1 MLVTIRPSPGGIG
14 GVIAA
19 PPSKSMAHRAVL
31 CAALAVGRSHITHLE
46 FSKDISATLSAAAQL
61 CAAVDTGADDAAVQ
75 GLGHFLPL
83 TAPVD
88 CCESGSTLRFLI
100 PIASLTDQPVT
111 FTGRGRLMERPQ
123 SVYETLYRE
132 QNLRFEQS
140 PAGLTVEGALTP
152 GDYRLGGGR
161 GGPARGAF
169 RGLAENVTPGAY
181 RLAANVSS
189 QFISGLLFA
198 LPLLPGDSQLHLIP
212 PVESRSYIDMTRA
225 VQAAFGVH
233 SRWLDET
240 TLLLP
245 GGQQYHPCDYNV
257 EGDYSQAAFPA
268 VLGAVCGGVTIT
280 GLAPDTLQG
289 DAAILDILR
298 RCGAVFTRTG
308 DRVTFAK
315 APLHGVDI
323 DLADCPD
330 LGPVLMVLGLL
341 CEGTTVIRNAQR
353 LRLKESDRIAA
364 MEAELRACGGV
375 LESDGGT
382 ITVHGCAERLHA
394 PAAPLHGH
402 NDHRVVMSLAV
413 LALSTGIPLTVDDAE
428 AIQKSWP
435 GFFADAAPLGVE
447 VEDA

>member
-1 MLVTIRPSPGGIG
+1 MLVTITRSPRKISGTIT
-14 GVIAA
+14 A

-31 CAALAVGRSHITHLE
+31 CAALAEGRSHITNLE
-46 FSKDISATLSAAAQL
+46 FSKDISATLGAAGQL
-61 CAAVDTGADDAAVQ
+61 CAEVRTGPADAVVE
-75 GLGHFLPL
+75 GLGHFRPL
-83 TAPVD
+83 SAPVD

-100 PIASLTDQPVT
+100 PIASLTGQAVT

-140 PAGLTVEGALTP
+140 SAGLTVEGALTP
-152 GDYRLGGGR
+152 GDYT
-161 GGPARGAF
+161 
-169 RGLAENVTPGAY
+169 LAG
-181 RLAANVSS
+181 NVSS

-198 LPLLPGDSQLHLIP
+198 LPLLDGDSTLHLLP

-225 VQAAFGVH
+225 VQAAFGVTSH
-233 SRWLDET
+233 WLDGN
-240 TLLLP
+240 TLALP
-245 GGQQYHPCDYNV
+245 GRQHYHPCDYDV

-280 GLAPDTLQG
+280 GLRPETLQG
-289 DAAILDILR
+289 DAVILDILR
-298 RCGAVFTRTG
+298 RCGAKFTRTAEG
-308 DRVTFAK
+308 LRFEK

-341 CEGTTVIRNAQR
+341 CEGTTVIRNAER

-375 LESDGGT
+375 LESAGGT
-382 ITVHGCAERLHA
+382 ITVQGCADHLHA
-394 PAAPLHGH
+394 PEAPLHGH

-413 LALSTGIPLTVDDAE
+413 LSAAAGLPLTVDDAE

-435 GFFADAAPLGVE
+435 HFFTAIRPLGAE
-447 VEDA
+447 VEYVG

>member
-61 CAAVDTGADDAAVQ
+61 CAAVDTGADDAIVQ

-100 PIASLTDQPVT
+100 PIASLTGQPVT

-123 SVYETLYRE
+123 SVYEALYRE

-140 PAGLTVEGALTP
+140 SAGLTVEGALTP
-152 GDYRLGGGR
+152 GDYRLAG
-161 GGPARGAF
+161 
-169 RGLAENVTPGAY
+169 
-181 RLAANVSS
+181 NVSS

-225 VQAAFGVH
+225 VQAAFGVE

-240 TLLLP
+240 TLEIS
-245 GGQQYHPCDYNV
+245 GGQEYHPCDYTV

-268 VLGAVCGGVTIT
+268 VLGAVAGGVTLT
-280 GLAPDTLQG
+280 GLAGKTLQG

-298 RCGAVFTRTG
+298 RCGAKFTPTAAG
-308 DRVTFAK
+308 IAFEQ
-315 APLHGVDI
+315 APLHGTDI

-341 CEGTTVIRNAQR
+341 CEGTTVIRNAER
-353 LRLKESDRIAA
+353 LRIKESDRIEA
-364 MEAELRACGGV
+364 MEMELRKCGGV
-375 LESDGGT
+375 LSSEGGT
-382 ITVHGCAERLHA
+382 ITITGCAGALHA
-394 PAAPLHGH
+394 PGEVLSGH

-413 LALSTGIPLTVDDAE
+413 LALAAGLKLPIAE
-428 AIQKSWP
+428 AEAVTKSWP
-435 GFFADAAPLGVE
+435 NFFTAIKPLGAE
-447 VEDA
+447 VQDVG

>member
-1 MLVTIRPSPGGIG
+1 MFVTISRSSGQIG
-14 GVIAA
+14 GTITA

-31 CAALAVGRSHITHLE
+31 CAALAEGRSHITNLE
-46 FSKDISATLSAAAQL
+46 FSKDISATLGAAGQL
-61 CAAVDTGADDAAVQ
+61 CAEVRTGPADAVVE
-75 GLGHFLPL
+75 GLGHFRPL
-83 TAPVD
+83 SAPVD

-100 PIASLTDQPVT
+100 PIASLTGQAVT

-140 PAGLTVEGALTP
+140 SAGLTVGGALTP
-152 GDYRLGGGR
+152 GDYT
-161 GGPARGAF
+161 
-169 RGLAENVTPGAY
+169 LAG
-181 RLAANVSS
+181 NVSS

-198 LPLLPGDSQLHLIP
+198 LPLLDGDSTLHLLP
-212 PVESRSYIDMTRA
+212 PVESRSYIDMTRS
-225 VQAAFGVH
+225 VQAAFGVS
-233 SRWLDET
+233 SRWMDET
-240 TLLLP
+240 TLFLP
-245 GGQQYHPCDYNV
+245 GNQHYHACDYTV

-280 GLAPDTLQG
+280 GLRPETLQG
-289 DAAILDILR
+289 DAVILDILR
-298 RCGAVFTRTG
+298 RCGAKFTRTAEG
-308 DRVTFAK
+308 LRFEK

-341 CEGTTVIRNAQR
+341 CEGTTVIRNAER

-375 LESDGGT
+375 LESAGGT
-382 ITVHGCAERLHA
+382 ITVQGCADHLHA
-394 PAAPLHGH
+394 PEAPLHGH

-413 LALSTGIPLTVDDAE
+413 LALCTGLPLTVDDAE
-428 AIQKSWP
+428 AITKSWP
-435 GFFADAAPLGVE
+435 NFFEAIKPLGAE
-447 VEDA
+447 VEHVG

>member
-1 MLVTIRPSPGGIG
+1 MLVLIHHAHPVGGT
-14 GVIAA
+14 IAA

-31 CAALAVGRSHITHLE
+31 CAALAEGRSRITNLE
-46 FSKDISATLSAAAQL
+46 FRKDISATLSAAGQL
-61 CAAVDTGADDAAVQ
+61 CAAVDTGADEAVVE

-83 TAPVD
+83 SAPVD

-100 PIASLTDQPVT
+100 PIASLTGQPVT

-123 SVYETLYRE
+123 SVYEALYRQ
-132 QNLRFEQS
+132 QNLRFERS
-140 PAGLTVEGALTP
+140 AAGLTVEGALSP
-152 GDYRLGGGR
+152 GDYRLAGD
-161 GGPARGAF
+161 
-169 RGLAENVTPGAY
+169 
-181 RLAANVSS
+181 VSS

-198 LPLLPGDSQLHLIP
+198 LPLLPGDSTLHLLP

-225 VQAAFGVH
+225 VQAAFGVQ
-233 SRWLDET
+233 SRWLDAT
-240 TLLLP
+240 TLAVP

-280 GLAPDTLQG
+280 GLASDTLQG
-289 DAAILDILR
+289 DAVILDILR

-308 DRVTFAK
+308 DRITFEK
-315 APLHGVDI
+315 APLRGVDI

-341 CEGTTVIRNAQR
+341 CKGTTVIRNAGR

-364 MEAELRACGGV
+364 MEAELRAVGGIV
-375 LESDGGT
+375 ESEGGT
-382 ITVHGCAERLHA
+382 ITVQGCADRLHY
-394 PAAPLHGH
+394 PAAPLCGH

-413 LALSTGIPLTVDDAE
+413 LALATGLSLTVDGAE
-428 AIQKSWP
+428 AVQKSWP
-435 GFFADAAPLGVE
+435 NFFEAIRPLGAE
-447 VEDA
+447 VEYAG

>member
-1 MLVTIRPSPGGIG
+1 MLVTIRPAPGGIG

-31 CAALAVGRSHITHLE
+31 CAALAVGHSHITHLE

-100 PIASLTDQPVT
+100 PIASLTGQPVT

-123 SVYETLYRE
+123 SVYEALYRE

-152 GDYRLGGGR
+152 GDYRLAG
-161 GGPARGAF
+161 
-169 RGLAENVTPGAY
+169 
-181 RLAANVSS
+181 NVSS

-198 LPLLPGDSQLHLIP
+198 LPLLPGDNTLHLIP

-233 SRWLDET
+233 SRWLDDT

-280 GLAPDTLQG
+280 GLAPGTLQG

-308 DRVTFAK
+308 DSITFAK
-315 APLHGVDI
+315 APLHGGGYRP
-323 DLADCPD
+323 C
-330 LGPVLMVLGLL
+330 GLPRPWPRANGAGSAVRGHHRHPQRPAAAP
-341 CEGTTVIRNAQR
+341 ERERPHRGYGSRAAR
-353 LRLKESDRIAA
+353 LRR
-364 MEAELRACGGV
+364 RAGKRRRHH
-375 LESDGGT
+375 
-382 ITVHGCAERLHA
+382 HGARLC
-394 PAAPLHGH
+394 
-402 NDHRVVMSLAV
+402 
-413 LALSTGIPLTVDDAE
+413 
-428 AIQKSWP
+428 
-435 GFFADAAPLGVE
+435 
-447 VEDA
+447 

>member
-1 MLVTIRPSPGGIG
+1 MDVVVKRARAVAGR
-14 GVIAA
+14 IAA

-31 CAALAVGRSHITHLE
+31 CAALAKGTSHLHHLA
-46 FSKDISATLSAAAQL
+46 FSKDISATLGAAGRL
-61 CAAVDTGADDAAVQ
+61 CARVTTGENDAVVE
-75 GLGHFLPL
+75 GLGRFLPVD
-83 TAPVD
+83 APVD

-100 PIASLTDQPVT
+100 PLASLTGQEVT

-123 SVYETLYRE
+123 SVYKTLYQQQGR
-132 QNLRFEQS
+132 RFEQG
-140 PAGLTVEGALTP
+140 ADRLTVEGALTP
-152 GDYRLGGGR
+152 GEYE
-161 GGPARGAF
+161 
-169 RGLAENVTPGAY
+169 LAG
-181 RLAANVSS
+181 NVSS

-225 VQAAFGVH
+225 VQAAFGVT
-233 SRWLDET
+233 SRWLDGN
-240 TLLLP
+240 TLALP
-245 GGQQYHPCDYNV
+245 GRQHYRPCDHAV

-268 VLGAVCGGVTIT
+268 VLGAVCGGVTVT
-280 GLAPDTLQG
+280 GLSPDTLQG
-289 DAAILDILR
+289 DAVILDILH
-298 RCGAVFTRTG
+298 RCGAQFTREG
-308 DRVTFAK
+308 DTVTFAK

-341 CEGTTVIRNAQR
+341 CEGTTVIRNAER

-375 LESDGGT
+375 LESEGGT
-382 ITVHGCAERLHA
+382 ITVHGCAEHLHA
-394 PAAPLHGH
+394 PEGILHGH

-413 LALSTGIPLTVDDAE
+413 LSAAAGLPLTVDDAE

-435 GFFADAAPLGVE
+435 NFFAAIRPLGVE
-447 VEDA
+447 VEYA

>member
-1 MLVTIRPSPGGIG
+1 MFVTISRSSGQIG
-14 GVIAA
+14 GTITA
-19 PPSKSMAHRAVL
+19 PPSKSMAHRVVL
-31 CAALAVGRSHITHLE
+31 CAALAEGRSHITNLE
-46 FSKDISATLSAAAQL
+46 FSKDISATLGAAGQL
-61 CAAVDTGADDAAVQ
+61 CAEVRTGPADAVVE
-75 GLGHFLPL
+75 GLGHFRPL
-83 TAPVD
+83 SAPVD

-100 PIASLTDQPVT
+100 PIASLTGQAVT

-140 PAGLTVEGALTP
+140 SAGLTVEGALTP
-152 GDYRLGGGR
+152 GDYT
-161 GGPARGAF
+161 
-169 RGLAENVTPGAY
+169 LAG
-181 RLAANVSS
+181 NVSS

-198 LPLLPGDSQLHLIP
+198 LPLLDGDSTLHLLP
-212 PVESRSYIDMTRA
+212 PVESRSYIDMTRS
-225 VQAAFGVH
+225 VQAAFGVS
-233 SRWLDET
+233 SRWMDET
-240 TLLLP
+240 TLFLP
-245 GGQQYHPCDYNV
+245 GNQHYHACDYTV

-280 GLAPDTLQG
+280 GLHSETLQG
-289 DAAILDILR
+289 DAVILDILR
-298 RCGAVFTRTG
+298 RCGAKFTRTAEG
-308 DRVTFAK
+308 LRFEK

-341 CEGTTVIRNAQR
+341 CDGTTVIRNAER

-375 LESDGGT
+375 LESAGGT
-382 ITVHGCAERLHA
+382 ITVQGCADHLHA
-394 PAAPLHGH
+394 PEAPLHGH

-413 LALSTGIPLTVDDAE
+413 LALCTGLPLTVDDAE

-435 GFFADAAPLGVE
+435 HFFTAIRPLGAE
-447 VEDA
+447 VEYVG